1 LHNRIIK
8 SLFQTRDELSFR
20 NIRAALW
27 PVLLVFPVS
36 VIMGNLRY
44 YGHSIALG
52 GFATNELMFFMLGL
66 GWLILSFTPKKII
79 IPLLKISAVLSALL
93 LSFLIFLPMGSWQFT
108 LYLALKFCN
117 GLCAACAFCLFCFVL
132 NNVERLA
139 GMIIIQL
146 YYGFYYASWNIFPD
160 FHTAENTWAGAV
172 VMAVFLV
179 TVFCIDAGF
188 KSAAK
193 KNIEDRSKSV
203 FMELNTGSGGK
214 GSGVLFVIGLGVVH
228 YMIMCMSNYIEW
240 AESSVSS
247 FAFGLGT
254 VISIAF
260 IIFIQLFKGKSA
272 LYIWL
277 MFLAFTLFGLG
288 ALLLDTSAAII
299 SGSFIYGLGDS
310 LGYIIICYMCAGA
323 IKRSKSLKMFKIY
336 CFVFFIQYFFISG
349 IFSFYFNYFDAPN
362 KFLAFAVVLVLVSL
376 CLLFMPL
383 IQKRLFDADWT
394 DGLYLRDM
402 EGYAGPLV
410 ETEEINK
417 KEKLNLTPREQEI
430 FTMLLKGTSPKD
442 IAYTLKISYETVH
455 HHQKN
460 MYRKLGIQS
469 IQELFTRFGN
479 AGNFADRSS
488 ARSQAKGSPQ

>member
-1 LHNRIIK
+1 LHNRISADKTANIVKAMSVAIK

-20 NIRAALW
+20 NVRITLLPA
-27 PVLLVFPVS
+27 LLVFPIA

-52 GFATNELMFFMLGL
+52 GLATNELMFFMLGF
-66 GWLILSFTPKKII
+66 GWIILSFTPKRFLFI
-79 IPLLKISAVLSALL
+79 LLKISAVLTAVILF
-93 LSFLIFLPMGSWQFT
+93 FLINSPMGSLQFS
-108 LYLALKFCN
+108 LYLIFKFCN
-117 GLCAACAFCLFCFVL
+117 GLCAACAFYVFCFML
-132 NNVERLA
+132 NNVERLT

-146 YYGFYYASWNIFPD
+146 YYGFYYISWETLPD
-160 FHTAENTWAGAV
+160 LHTAGNTWAGAA

-179 TVFCIDAGF
+179 IVFLCRPYKTSCAD
-188 KSAAK
+188 KSKAVPA
-193 KNIEDRSKSV
+193 
-203 FMELNTGSGGK
+203 ELNTDSDGK

-254 VISIAF
+254 SISIIL
-260 IIFIQLFKGKSA
+260 IIFIQFLKGKSA

-277 MFLAFTLFGLG
+277 MFLTFSLLGLG
-288 ALLLDTSAAII
+288 VLLLDTSEAIT

-323 IKRSKSLKMFKIY
+323 IKRSKSLKMFRIY
-336 CFVFFIQYFFISG
+336 CFVHFIQYFFISG
-349 IFSFYFNYFDAPN
+349 IFSFYFNYFDEPN
-362 KFLAFAVVLVLVSL
+362 KFLAFAAVLVLVSL

-402 EGYAGPLV
+402 EAYTGPLV
-410 ETEEINK
+410 ETETINQEK
-417 KEKLNLTPREQEI
+417 KLNLTPREQEI
-430 FTMLLKGTSPKD
+430 FTLLLKGTSPKE

-455 HHQKN
+455 HHQKR
-460 MYRKLGIQS
+460 MYKKLNIQS
-469 IQELFTRFGN
+469 IQELF
-479 AGNFADRSS
+479 
-488 ARSQAKGSPQ
+488 AKYGAAV

>member
-1 LHNRIIK
+1 LHNRISPLKAAGAIIK

-20 NIRAALW
+20 NIRADLFPA
-27 PVLLVFPVS
+27 LLVFPIS
-36 VIMGNLRY
+36 VILGNLRY

-52 GFATNELMFFMLGL
+52 GFATNELMFFMLGFS
-66 GWLILSFTPKKII
+66 WLILSFTPRRFIL
-79 IPLLKISAVLSALL
+79 PLLKISAIFSAVLLF
-93 LSFLIFLPMGSWQFT
+93 FLIFLPMGTGQFIF
-108 LYLALKFCN
+108 YMAFKFCN
-117 GLCAACAFCLFCFVL
+117 GLCAACAFFIFCFVL

-139 GMIIIQL
+139 GMAVIQV

-160 FHTAENTWAGAV
+160 FHTAGNTWVGAV
-172 VMAVFLV
+172 LMAVFLV
-179 TVFCIDAGF
+179 VVFFG
-188 KSAAK
+188 
-193 KNIEDRSKSV
+193 DRSKSV
-203 FMELNTGSGGK
+203 LLKVNTDSGEK
-214 GSGVLFVIGLGVVH
+214 GSGVLYVIGLGVVH

-240 AESSVSS
+240 SENSVSG

-254 VISIAF
+254 IISVCLVII
-260 IIFIQLFKGKSA
+260 IQLFKGRSA

-288 ALLLDTSAAII
+288 VLLLNTPAAIA

-323 IKRSKSLKMFKIY
+323 IKRSKSLKMFRIY
-336 CFVFFIQYFFISG
+336 CFVFFIQYFIISG
-349 IFSFYFNYFDAPN
+349 IFSFYFNYFDEPN

-376 CLLFMPL
+376 CLLFMPF

-402 EGYAGPLV
+402 EEYSKPLV

-417 KEKLNLTPREQEI
+417 KEKLNLTPREHEI
-430 FTMLLKGTSPKD
+430 FTLLLKGTSPKE
-442 IAYTLKISYETVH
+442 IGYTLKISYETVH

-460 MYRKLGIQS
+460 LYRKLGIQS
-469 IQELFTRFGN
+469 IQELF
-479 AGNFADRSS
+479 AKYSS
-488 ARSQAKGSPQ
+488 AV